1 MKPEYDFSQAE
12 KGKFYNPEGKF
23 NLPIY
28 LESDVHDF
36 IMKLAEEKDIDI
48 SVLVNQW
55 LRNNINLVK
64 SINE

>member
-12 KGKFYNPEGKF
+12 KGKFYNPNAKF

-28 LESDVHDF
+28 LESDVNDF
-36 IMKLAEEKDIDI
+36 IKKLAE
-48 SVLVNQW
+48 VLVNQW

-64 SINE
+64 SISD

>member
-12 KGKFYNPEGKF
+12 KGKFYNPKGKF

-64 SINE
+64 TINK